1 MKRLTIL
8 MLLILPLLI
17 KAQSGTDSLQQIIDG
32 DADIDAKLKAYT
44 EICNV
49 LPQTQDASKIGNQGI
64 ELGIS
69 NRKEK
74 QAAYI
79 AANIGYRMIFEVSAD
94 SALHYFVLS
103 KDLSLSVKDF
113 ENVVDQLTNIG
124 YTKNYMGQP
133 DSGLYYYNL
142 ALSFIPKLDEPTQ
155 YEANLYSNIGLIY
168 LHEGKLKLALSNSI
182 KALDKR
188 KEIGDKVGIGMSYI
202 NVGGVY
208 EQMNEAETAY
218 EYYKDG
224 AAACEEG
231 GDMNCEL
238 SAKIN
243 MGTIMFNREN
253 YKEALS
259 IYTNVYEISR
269 KANLKRV
276 ESNALANMGTALSAM
291 GRYDEALEADLK
303 ALEIRKEINNK
314 IGWAESLNAIG
325 KVYQLTGRHD
335 LAIKYFNESKAMAEE
350 LKNLRISL
358 RASLAISEHFAATKN
373 YKLAYENYVEFAT
386 LKDSLLNKENKEL
399 VQTLEAKFKS
409 AEKEKEIAQKDA
421 ALAKE
426 QQERQNEKAAA
437 EKKSREAE
445 AQAKQDELLRY
456 GFLIGFLLMAITA
469 FVIFR
474 GYKNKKK
481 ANELITEQRDEL
493 EEKNQ
498 EILDSINYAKRIQT
512 AILPPNKLVKEYL
525 ANSFVLYK
533 PKDIVAGDFYWMEPY
548 QSEKENE
555 NGVLFAAA
563 DCTGH
568 GVPGAMVSVVCN
580 NGLNRSVR
588 EHGLSDPGR
597 ILDKTREIV
606 IAEFEKSEEE
616 VKDGMDIAL
625 CSLQGTTLEYAG
637 AHNPLWVIRRIM
649 SAETAEGFAL
659 EEVKAEFSIATKLEQ
674 HDDYLFIEVKAD
686 KQPIGKYDNPKP
698 YTTHTI
704 ELNEGDSFYIFSD
717 GYADQFGGEK
727 GKKFKA
733 ANFKNLLLSIQS
745 EPMER
750 QRIIIDEAFE
760 KWKGEIE
767 QLDDVCV
774 IGVRM

>member
-1 MKRLTIL
+1 MKRLTIFF
-8 MLLILPLLI
+8 LLILPWLAH
-17 KAQSGTDSLQQIIDG
+17 AQSPLDSLQRIIDS
-32 DADIDAKLKAYT
+32 DAGLDAKIGAYT

-49 LPQTQDASKIGNQGI
+49 LPEAQDASKIGNKGI
-64 ELGIS
+64 ALGLS
-69 NRKEK
+69 NQKRKE
-74 QAAYI
+74 AAYI

-103 KDLSLSVKDF
+103 KDLSLPENDF

-142 ALSFIPKLDEPTQ
+142 ALTFISNLDEPAQ

-168 LHEGKLKLALSNSI
+168 LHEGKLKLALSNSL

-218 EYYKDG
+218 DYYRDG
-224 AAACEEG
+224 ATACEEG

-253 YKEALS
+253 YQEALE
-259 IYTNVYEISR
+259 IYTNVYEIALR
-269 KANLKRV
+269 AKLKRV
-276 ESNALANMGTALSAM
+276 ESNALANMGTTLSAM
-291 GRYDEALEADLK
+291 GRYDEALDADLK
-303 ALEIRKEINNK
+303 ALAIRKEINNK

-335 LAIKYFNESKAMAEE
+335 LAIKYFRESKAMAEE

-399 VQTLEAKFKS
+399 VQTLEAKFKT
-409 AEKEKEIAQKDA
+409 AEKEKELAQKDA

-437 EKKSREAE
+437 EKKSRVAK

-474 GYKNKKK
+474 GYKNKQK
-481 ANELITEQRDEL
+481 ANELITQQRDEL

-498 EILDSINYAKRIQT
+498 EILDSINYAKRIQS
-512 AILPPNKLVKEYL
+512 AILPPDKLVKEYL
-525 ANSFVLYK
+525 SSSFVLYK
-533 PKDIVAGDFYWMEPY
+533 PKDIVAGDFYWMEP
-548 QSEKENE
+548 QDGK
-555 NGVLFAAA
+555 VLFAAA

-588 EHGLSDPGR
+588 EHGLSDPGQ

-616 VKDGMDIAL
+616 VKDGMDVAL
-625 CSLQGTTLEYAG
+625 CSLEGNVLKYAG
-637 AHNPLWVIRRIM
+637 AHNPLWIIRKG
-649 SAETAEGFAL
+649 AEEI
-659 EEVKAEFSIATKLEQ
+659 EEIKAN
-674 HDDYLFIEVKAD
+674 
-686 KQPIGKYDNPKP
+686 KQPIGKYDEPLP
-698 YTTHTI
+698 YTTHTV
-704 ELNEGDSFYIFSD
+704 ELNNGDSFYIFSD

-727 GKKFKA
+727 GKKYKA
-733 ANFKNLLLSIQS
+733 ANFKRLLLSIQS
-745 EPMER
+745 ESMDR
-750 QRIIIDEAFE
+750 QKEIIDDAFE
-760 KWKGEIE
+760 TWKGNIE

-774 IGVRM
+774 IGVRV